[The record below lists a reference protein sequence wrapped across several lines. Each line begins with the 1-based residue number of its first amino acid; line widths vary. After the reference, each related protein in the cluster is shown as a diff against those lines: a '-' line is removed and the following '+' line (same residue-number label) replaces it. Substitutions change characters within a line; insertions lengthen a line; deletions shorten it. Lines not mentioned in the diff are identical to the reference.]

1 MKKKL
6 INYLVKF
13 KKQFLILL
21 GLTAA
26 IICLF
31 AVFYIS
37 KINIYDDFSIR
48 IYQNGENISDKVEIN
63 GISFF
68 NRQKPLINNSN
79 EWQNKTWYFKALTVK
94 FNPHLQNGELVNYI
108 ITDLE
113 GNVYEQSSKVQ
124 NNIISIY
131 TNHENSSWINKLKIL
146 IPFNWLNALNLYIF
160 LICFVITLIFFF
172 RKAIFISTEYKKFSV
187 DIKNLRFLI
196 FTLLLIA
203 GTILRFNNPTDTI
216 LAYDYYGHLSPTVKF
231 LNFGGFD
238 HHEWAYPYPIFVIST
253 LSLFKNINAICFIQ
267 HILSLISLTGLIIYL
282 EYYYKHLKTNTSFQ
296 IVYTI
301 STAFVF
307 GILFLNGNFIFFE
320 KMMHHEGLIIPSTVF
335 IVILLMFYFNSFKKS
350 HRTQAFTFAVFGLFF
365 TSLLQ
370 YRFTVGFFTVAVLL
384 LIIEIVHQRKINIKK
399 TILSVIIFFILYL
412 SLFLPEY
419 YLINKYEKNAPSF
432 AYTEFVFSNAKIVK
446 KIIDEG
452 KYVDSDFDTTVFEPA
467 ISIALEN
474 PNKNTFP
481 TLGYNFDYL
490 KYKLVKPA
498 LEKYIVQIY
507 SESPNPIY
515 KKPTLA
521 NDQNITK
528 IYNDYFKNWTFLILK
543 EYPQDVLLK
552 TINQLIHATIKQN
565 INYIRYNSSVQIT
578 NPDTT
583 ISTKVGIKF
592 LTENYN
598 FKEGHTYNICIPK
611 KNNFVFNLT
620 GLMVKIMLILSF
632 GYTVFSIIRK
642 RYPLLSIC
650 ISIIIGCTLITIAI
664 LHSFDIARYLQ
675 TILPFIL
682 ILSLV
687 SVLEFVQQNHKK
699 QIKLKDYNLPTPI
712 L

>member
-37 KINIYDDFSIR
+37 KINIYDDFSIK

-172 RKAIFISTEYKKFSV
+172 RKAIFISTEYKKLSI

-196 FTLLLIA
+196 FILLLIT

-231 LNFGGFD
+231 LNFGRFD
-238 HHEWAYPYPIFVIST
+238 HHEFAYPYPIFIIST

-320 KMMHHEGLIIPSTVF
+320 KMLHHESLIIPSSVF
-335 IVILLMFYFNSFKKS
+335 IIILLMFYFNSFKKS
-350 HRTQAFTFAVFGLFF
+350 HRTQAFALAIFGLF
-365 TSLLQ
+365 LLVC
-370 YRFTVGFFTVAVLL
+370 YNTDLLWAFLL
-384 LIIEIVHQRKINIKK
+384 L
-399 TILSVIIFFILYL
+399 
-412 SLFLPEY
+412 LFY
-419 YLINKYEKNAPSF
+419 
-432 AYTEFVFSNAKIVK
+432 
-446 KIIDEG
+446 
-452 KYVDSDFDTTVFEPA
+452 
-467 ISIALEN
+467 
-474 PNKNTFP
+474 
-481 TLGYNFDYL
+481 
-490 KYKLVKPA
+490 
-498 LEKYIVQIY
+498 
-507 SESPNPIY
+507 
-515 KKPTLA
+515 
-521 NDQNITK
+521 
-528 IYNDYFKNWTFLILK
+528 
-543 EYPQDVLLK
+543 
-552 TINQLIHATIKQN
+552 
-565 INYIRYNSSVQIT
+565 
-578 NPDTT
+578 
-583 ISTKVGIKF
+583 
-592 LTENYN
+592 
-598 FKEGHTYNICIPK
+598 C
-611 KNNFVFNLT
+611 
-620 GLMVKIMLILSF
+620 
-632 GYTVFSIIRK
+632 
-642 RYPLLSIC
+642 
-650 ISIIIGCTLITIAI
+650 
-664 LHSFDIARYLQ
+664 
-675 TILPFIL
+675 
-682 ILSLV
+682 
-687 SVLEFVQQNHKK
+687 
-699 QIKLKDYNLPTPI
+699 
-712 L
+712 